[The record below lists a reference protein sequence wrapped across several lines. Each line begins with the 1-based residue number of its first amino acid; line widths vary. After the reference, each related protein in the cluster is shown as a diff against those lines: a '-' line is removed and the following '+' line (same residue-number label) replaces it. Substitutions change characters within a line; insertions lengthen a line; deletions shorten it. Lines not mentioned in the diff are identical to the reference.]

1 MSNTTNKT
9 STKEKVVVG
18 GALVGGL
25 LFFGFLTNTCKN
37 PLKSNL
43 ADGLS
48 DSGST
53 VIGHTNAD
61 ENKLRAINA
70 KVSELEGQV
79 ATLED
84 NSVDE
89 KIIGDLKAQ
98 LANQRSLAA
107 EAEENIAKFKT
118 ETGQLKTQLQRLS
131 TSGVGTPADID
142 VISTDTADT
151 GIHKVQQLEASL
163 LASEAN
169 NKDLTA
175 QVSALQAKLSEATPI
190 EADTGAFD
198 AEIAKL
204 KGDITLLGE
213 DNKTL
218 AAKLKKTQGMLKELN
233 AVSGDASVLNS
244 RVAELAELN
253 TKQEEL
259 LAKQN
264 AQIAALKAQAG
275 SAVTPAVP
283 KKIFAESAD
292 ELPAVAQAL
301 FKDLKGLEGSSPA
314 SLKTAYAEYLQ
325 KHGATAKHRVKF
337 GSGSSSVSVA
347 DKAAIAKLT
356 AGADTNSYFFV
367 VGYAD
372 KSGSA
377 ASNQRLSSKRST
389 SVAKE
394 LGATMKG
401 NQSGQAV
408 YLGQTNRFGRSAE
421 NRVVEIWELK

>member
-1 MSNTTNKT
+1 MSNTTSTT

-18 GALVGGL
+18 GALIGGL

-37 PLKSNL
+37 PINTNL

-48 DSGST
+48 GSGAT
-53 VIGHTNAD
+53 EVGHTNAD

-84 NSVDE
+84 NSADE
-89 KIIGDLKAQ
+89 KVIGDLKAQ

-107 EAEENIAKFKT
+107 EAEEDIAKLKT
-118 ETGQLKTQLQRLS
+118 QTGQLESQLQTMTAGGEAAAGERN
-131 TSGVGTPADID
+131 VVPAAVAD
-142 VISTDTADT
+142 VD
-151 GIHKVQQLEASL
+151 IHKVQQLKASL

-175 QVSALQAKLSEATPI
+175 QFSALQAKLSEADPA
-190 EADTGAFD
+190 EVN
-198 AEIAKL
+198 AEITKL
-204 KGDITLLGE
+204 QGDVTLLSE
-213 DNKTL
+213 DKKQLATELAKT
-218 AAKLKKTQGMLKELN
+218 KGMLDELN
-233 AVSGDASVLNS
+233 AASGDASVLNS

-253 TKQEEL
+253 TNLQVL
-259 LAKQN
+259 LTQKN
-264 AQIAALKAQAG
+264 AQLEALSAQGAQGAPAIAPTT
-275 SAVTPAVP
+275 TPRKV
-283 KKIFAESAD
+283 FVESAD

-301 FKDLKGLEGSSPA
+301 FKDLKGLEGSSA
-314 SLKTAYAEYLQ
+314 ADLKTAYTQYLQ

-337 GSGSSSVSVA
+337 SSGSSSVSA
-347 DKAAIAKLT
+347 TDQAAIAKLT
-356 AGADTNSYFFV
+356 ANADANAYFFI

-377 ASNQRLSSKRST
+377 SSNQRLSSKRST
-389 SVAKE
+389 SVAKA
-394 LGATMKG
+394 LGANTKAS
-401 NQSGQAV
+401 QSGQAV